1 MKDRLRRVAIDV
13 RVETRPPMLW
23 AALALSSGIRLGS
36 VAGVQQCG
44 WLAVGFFQFAAS
56 FFIRQHRYFAYSLA
70 GLGHCGSRMR
80 SRSNAPTA
88 ASGAEAIALFA
99 EGGEVVISGQ
109 ATREGELA
117 VDNSFTGGH
126 AIRICPGCRL
136 PGKHFRTDLD
146 SGVMSYLNRRR

>member
-1 MKDRLRRVAIDV
+1 
-13 RVETRPPMLW
+13 MLW

-44 WLAVGFFQFAAS
+44 WLAAGFFQFA
-56 FFIRQHRYFAYSLA
+56 
-70 GLGHCGSRMR
+70 
-80 SRSNAPTA
+80 
-88 ASGAEAIALFA
+88 AIALFA
-99 EGGEVVISGQ
+99 EGRGVVIPGR

-117 VDNSFTGGH
+117 VDNSFAGGH